1 MNIINVEHLYKIYGE
16 KIIFDDASFGI
27 QKGDKIGIVGIN
39 GTGKS
44 TLLKMIAGEETPDKG
59 QIIKQNGLKLAYVP
73 QNPVFFRR
81 QYDSVICIK
90 KRGRELES
98 RK

>member
-44 TLLKMIAGEETPDKG
+44 TLLKMIAGEETP
-59 QIIKQNGLKLAYVP
+59 
-73 QNPVFFRR
+73 FF
-81 QYDSVICIK
+81 SA
-90 KRGRELES
+90 
-98 RK
+98 